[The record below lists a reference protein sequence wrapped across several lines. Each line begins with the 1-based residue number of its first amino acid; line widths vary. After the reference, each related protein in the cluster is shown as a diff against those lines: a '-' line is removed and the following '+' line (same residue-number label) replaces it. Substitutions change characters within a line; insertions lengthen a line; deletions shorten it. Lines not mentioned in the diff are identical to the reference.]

1 MKPIAA
7 CNSFERLFF
16 SHALGL
22 ATVAFLLNGCV
33 PRIEIATPTA
43 PITINMNVKIEHEI
57 HIKVDKD
64 VENLLKSNS
73 GLF

>member
-1 MKPIAA
+1 MKIATRPMLA
-7 CNSFERLFF
+7 
-16 SHALGL
+16 AVLG
-22 ATVAFLLNGCV
+22 ASLLSGCV
-33 PRIEIATPTA
+33 PRIEVATPKD

-64 VENLLKSNS
+64 VENLLKDQS

>member
-1 MKPIAA
+1 M
-7 CNSFERLFF
+7 SRR
-16 SHALGL
+16 ALL
-22 ATVAFLLNGCV
+22 VLTLLSLTGCV
-33 PRIEIATPTA
+33 PRIEVAAPKE

-64 VENLLKSNS
+64 VEALLKTQS

>member
-1 MKPIAA
+1 MKILTWERIAIV
-7 CNSFERLFF
+7 
-16 SHALGL
+16 LGI
-22 ATVAFLLNGCV
+22 FLLSGCLRLEV
-33 PRIEIATPTA
+33 ATPEK

-64 VENLLKSNS
+64 VENLLKTQS

>member
-1 MKPIAA
+1 MKSIIACITA
-7 CNSFERLFF
+7 A
-16 SHALGL
+16 ALPL
-22 ATVAFLLNGCV
+22 MLSGCI

-64 VENLLKSNS
+64 VEDLLKNKSD
-73 GLF
+73 LF